1 LHSPAFF
8 CIRLRFFVR
17 TRCLFSS
24 GSIVTVETSASD
36 RPPFL
41 CSFANTPRQQFPI
54 FALALQAFREQL
66 EPGRFAVVKFLLFA
80 DTQSYWKQDA
90 KDATTTVSNRRMQK
104 SVGNLGVKMSKNDIN
119 ILALAKGEERYI
131 FLYNEETRNET
142 LRTLGRFASNSEL
155 SFSWYDAAVMSQKVR
170 KTKQAQQAEEC
181 VDVAPAS
188 TRFEPSAI
196 EDLFSGEEPI
206 A

>member
-1 LHSPAFF
+1 
-8 CIRLRFFVR
+8 
-17 TRCLFSS
+17 
-24 GSIVTVETSASD
+24 
-36 RPPFL
+36 
-41 CSFANTPRQQFPI
+41 
-54 FALALQAFREQL
+54 
-66 EPGRFAVVKFLLFA
+66 
-80 DTQSYWKQDA
+80 
-90 KDATTTVSNRRMQK
+90 
-104 SVGNLGVKMSKNDIN
+104 MSKNDIN

-170 KTKQAQQAEEC
+170 KKTQAQQAEEC

-188 TRFEPSAI
+188 TRFEPSPI